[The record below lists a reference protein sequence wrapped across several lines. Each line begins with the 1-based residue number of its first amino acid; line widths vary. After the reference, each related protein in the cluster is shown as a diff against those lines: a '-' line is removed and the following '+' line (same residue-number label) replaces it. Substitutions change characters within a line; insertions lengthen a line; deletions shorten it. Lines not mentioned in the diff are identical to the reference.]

1 MKDWSLAIRDDDVE
15 GDDWNTDVKGEIEN
29 GEHLGM
35 VCVASHL
42 KY

>member
-1 MKDWSLAIRDDDVE
+1 MKDWSLAITDDAE
-15 GDDWNTDVKGEIEN
+15 GDDWNTDIKGEIED

-35 VCVASHL
+35 VCVASHF